1 MTDSTMIEA
10 LIFSILSLL
19 LGVLRLSEESLRRI
33 RKPLLKSREELGDE
47 SARIALELSETPAQ
61 VEMAVRILS
70 TFILVL
76 IGVDLGIYLARESDQ
91 ELSALGWVGE
101 SGFFFVYLGIA
112 VLAST
117 YILFVGEIIP
127 KYLASAYP
135 EGIARVLSPNLKKST
150 EILSPFIRGLDWTGR
165 KLFQSFGV
173 ECDTSEIVT
182 EEEVKEM
189 IREGTDLGVFEQ
201 VEEQMVNKVLKLG
214 DKTAA
219 SLMTPRNETVWLD
232 ASKNP
237 KELLN
242 EAYESGHS
250 NFVVARESLDS
261 ILGFTSIA
269 DLSRFVMT
277 DKGNESIGDI
287 VREPLILGNHLSG
300 LKVLEQMRE
309 AKRHI
314 ALVVDEYGGLDG
326 IITTHDLIEAV
337 VGELQDENEEE
348 ASITYRSDNS
358 FLVDAAFDV
367 DEIMEKLELNPLHV
381 EEKKGYHSL
390 GGFILSQL
398 GHIPKAGEVVEYEG
412 HILEVVD
419 MDRNRIDKI
428 LVRKKA

>member
-1 MTDSTMIEA
+1 MTDSTMIEV
-10 LIFSILSLL
+10 LVFLILSLL
-19 LGVLRLSEESLRRI
+19 HGLLRLSEESLRRI
-33 RKPLLKSREELGDE
+33 QKPLLKSKEELGDR
-47 SARIALELSETPAQ
+47 SARITLELSETPAE
-61 VEMAVRILS
+61 VEMVVRVLS
-70 TFILVL
+70 TFVLVL
-76 IGVDLGIYLARESDQ
+76 IGLDLGFYLAGEFDQ
-91 ELSALGWVGE
+91 KLSALGWVGGM
-101 SGFFFVYLGIA
+101 GFVFVCLGSA
-112 VLAST
+112 VFACT

-135 EGIARVLSPNLKKST
+135 EGIARILSPNLKKSM
-150 EILSPFIRGLDWTGR
+150 EILSPLIRSLNWTGR

-219 SLMTPRNETVWLD
+219 SLMTPRNEIVWLD

-242 EAYESGHS
+242 EAYESGHN

-277 DKGNESIGDI
+277 EKDNESISEI

-337 VGELQDENEEE
+337 LGELQDENEEE

-358 FLVDAAFDV
+358 FLVDAAF
-367 DEIMEKLELNPLHV
+367 
-381 EEKKGYHSL
+381 
-390 GGFILSQL
+390 
-398 GHIPKAGEVVEYEG
+398 
-412 HILEVVD
+412 
-419 MDRNRIDKI
+419 
-428 LVRKKA
+428 